1 MKNHTQFF
9 CGPAICNIADIELK
23 SPSLNHSL
31 FQTSNEKKKF
41 NKYSLNW
48 FFYFL
53 YLD

>member
-9 CGPAICNIADIELK
+9 CGPAICNIADIK
-23 SPSLNHSL
+23 KPFSLI

-41 NKYSLNW
+41 NKYSLSW

-53 YLD
+53 YLDCSLN